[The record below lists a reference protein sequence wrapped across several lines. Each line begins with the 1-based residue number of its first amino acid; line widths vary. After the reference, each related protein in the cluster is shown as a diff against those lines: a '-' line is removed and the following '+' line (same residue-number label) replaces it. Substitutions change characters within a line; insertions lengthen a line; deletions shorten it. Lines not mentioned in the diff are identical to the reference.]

1 MAEVIAR
8 LLAETGQPPTIEE
21 LREELGVGST
31 RTVLR
36 YLQELEEA
44 GVIERW
50 SGARGLRLLRQ
61 PSVSDQ
67 TIEVPLVGEAPA
79 GALMDAVENRLGSV
93 RIARPRRDREQL
105 YLLRVRGDSMNQ
117 ADVGGRLIESGD
129 LVLVRRASTAD
140 SGDIVVAPFRGWP
153 GDHQAPEAWAS
164 HYVVLRAH
172 NPQTRSHADHHRRR
186 GSGSGRRHRCYQAR
200 RGGLMGGL
208 KPAQASA
215 TAGGLSPVKQIS
227 RGIRRPTQLIL
238 YGIAAGHCQFQGCRT
253 CLTAH
258 HVDQAPGNYGEKAH
272 IVAFRKKG
280 PRGET
285 IDDVDDINGIENLM
299 LLCAPCHKKIDDN
312 ADDYPRELLLT
323 IKRDAE
329 AFVRAAMAQ
338 RDDLRTHV
346 ITFAAPIH
354 GKPVI
359 ISDQR
364 VREALRPRYAASQEF
379 TRIDLNGIT
388 VGDTEAFYAAAQ
400 EQLVRSVSDLQ
411 RHDGPFLRAGHASV
425 FALGPMPL
433 LIKLGALLTDK
444 VDTDFFQRHQEE
456 DWTWK
461 QSGPPIRFEVT
472 LPTAPDAAAPVVV
485 LLSLSGTIGR
495 ADLPAEFA
503 TSPNIFEMTLG
514 ECTSDRTFL
523 RTRDDLA
530 AFRSSWIG
538 LQAEVSRLV
547 GVGAPINLFPAIPA
561 PIAVLCG
568 RARHPKAQGNLIVY
582 DLRRDIGGFHR
593 ILEVSH
599 D

>member
-1 MAEVIAR
+1 
-8 LLAETGQPPTIEE
+8 
-21 LREELGVGST
+21 
-31 RTVLR
+31 
-36 YLQELEEA
+36 
-44 GVIERW
+44 
-50 SGARGLRLLRQ
+50 
-61 PSVSDQ
+61 
-67 TIEVPLVGEAPA
+67 
-79 GALMDAVENRLGSV
+79 
-93 RIARPRRDREQL
+93 
-105 YLLRVRGDSMNQ
+105 
-117 ADVGGRLIESGD
+117 
-129 LVLVRRASTAD
+129 
-140 SGDIVVAPFRGWP
+140 
-153 GDHQAPEAWAS
+153 
-164 HYVVLRAH
+164 
-172 NPQTRSHADHHRRR
+172 
-186 GSGSGRRHRCYQAR
+186 
-200 RGGLMGGL
+200 MGGL